1 MLKNKWQPISMR
13 RIRAFAN
20 QITEQF
26 HPERII
32 LFGSYANGRPT
43 EESDVDLLIVMNT
56 RLREVDKAA
65 EIRCGLDAPFPLD
78 LLVRRPGT
86 IQKRIAQG
94 DCFLQ
99 DAFENGKTLL
109 RIAAIIVKGAKNHDP
124 IHSSNC

>member
-1 MLKNKWQPISMR
+1 MR

-20 QITEQF
+20 QIAEQF

-43 EESDVDLLIVMNT
+43 EDSDVDLLIVMNT

-78 LLVRRPGT
+78 LLVRRPRT

-99 DAFENGKTLL
+99 DAFENGKTLFE
-109 RIAAIIVKGAKNHDP
+109 RADAGVDTKGRTRLSRKSP
-124 IHSSNC
+124 